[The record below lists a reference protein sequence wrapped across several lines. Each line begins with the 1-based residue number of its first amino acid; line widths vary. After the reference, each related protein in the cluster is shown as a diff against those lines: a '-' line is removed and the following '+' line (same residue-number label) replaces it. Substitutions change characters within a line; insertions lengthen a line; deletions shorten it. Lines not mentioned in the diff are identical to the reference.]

1 MAYFPLL
8 QHLTVERY
16 GLYPGGD
23 GTGRFDVDFREG
35 LTLILGANGLGKTTL
50 MTLLF
55 RLLAGTY
62 DIPLPEGEVG
72 NANLEPQ
79 KLSQRLRRQ
88 FAARVNDGAQEASAR
103 LNFAVGGRQFQLE
116 RRLADLE
123 LTGIWVDGQGR
134 GRTEE
139 DYHTAVVE
147 AAGLASFGDWLL
159 ILRTLVFFFEDRR
172 ALVWDPGAQRQL
184 LRALLLTPARAREWT
199 MQEREILQLDSR
211 MRNLQAA
218 LNRELRERLT
228 TIQQLDSAPAVR
240 SALLA
245 AERTLSTL
253 NDRHTELSEGIEG
266 AEETRNSARLNAM
279 RAQAAHDQALR
290 ELERARLMA
299 IDAKLPGAEDSL
311 RFLLARLMSDDTCL
325 ACGTEGVAAKRAAL
339 QATIEAHHCIV
350 CDASLPTPSADVV
363 DIGDERLQAL
373 KTKVDVLAIQ
383 ASEQANLRDEAS
395 SAYDRD
401 SEALAQCAVERDDA
415 HDKVVALMNQLPPE
429 ERRVTAQQQKLDAL
443 KELVDDL
450 KAQIAVERAKFAGS
464 LNQYREDIQQFADT
478 IKHAFADAARGFLFE
493 ESSLSWVPKRT
504 QVGQAGAAGL
514 DPVEYPAFAVE
525 LTGSDFVGVQRRD
538 SPNQVSESQREFIDL
553 AFRMALIAVA
563 SPERASTLAIDAP
576 ESSLDAVFVDR
587 AADVLA
593 RFARAGQ
600 GVVNR
605 LVITSNLGAGPLVPH
620 LLREVAPAGQR
631 MDRVVDLFYAGVPTR
646 AMLYSK
652 AAYDAYWKELRAQID
667 EPDEP
672 GTASDGT

>member
-16 GLYPGGD
+16 GLYPGPERD
-23 GTGRFDVDFREG
+23 GRFEVDFRAG

-79 KLSQRLRRQ
+79 KINPRLRRQ
-88 FAARVNDGAQEASAR
+88 FAARVNDGAQDASAR
-103 LNFAVGGRQFQLE
+103 LVFVLHGRQFQIE
-116 RRLADLE
+116 RRLSDLE

-139 DYHTAVVE
+139 DYHHAVVE
-147 AAGLASFGDWLL
+147 AAQLASFGDWLL

-184 LRALLLTPARAREWT
+184 LRALLLTPERAREWT
-199 MQEREILQLDSR
+199 TQEREILQLDSR

-218 LNRELRERLT
+218 LNREQKERHT
-228 TIQQLDSAPAVR
+228 TVQQMNSAPAVR
-240 SALLA
+240 AALEA
-245 AERTLSTL
+245 AERTLSKL
-253 NDRHTELSEGIEG
+253 NDQHTAFSERIEA
-266 AEETRNSARLNAM
+266 AEESRNSARLNAM
-279 RAQAAHDQALR
+279 RAQTAHDHALR

-299 IDAKLPGAEDSL
+299 IDARLPGTEASL
-311 RFLLARLMSDDTCL
+311 RFLFARLMSDDTCL
-325 ACGTEGVAAKRAAL
+325 ACGTEDVADKRAAL
-339 QATIEAHHCIV
+339 QATLEAHRCIV
-350 CDASLPTPSADVV
+350 CDSNLPTPAADVI
-363 DIGDERLQAL
+363 DIGDERLRAL
-373 KTKVDVLAIQ
+373 KVKVDALAIQ
-383 ASEQANLRDEAS
+383 AAEQVQRRDDAS
-395 SAYDRD
+395 RAYERG
-401 SEALAQCAVERDDA
+401 SEALAQCALDRGDA
-415 HDKVVALMNQLPPE
+415 HDKVVALINQLPPE
-429 ERRVTAQQQKLDAL
+429 EQRVTAQQQKLDL
-443 KELVDDL
+443 LNGYVEDL
-450 KAQIAVERAKFAGS
+450 KAQIAVERGKFAGS
-464 LNQYREDIQQFADT
+464 LNQYREDIQ
-478 IKHAFADAARGFLFE
+478 HFADAIKRAFAQAAGGFLFE
-493 ESSLSWVPKRT
+493 ESSLSWVPKRM

-525 LTGSDFVGVQRRD
+525 LSGSDFVGVQRRD

-563 SPERASTLAIDAP
+563 SPEQASTLAIDAP

-600 GVVNR
+600 GALNR

-631 MDRVVDLFYAGVPTR
+631 MDRVVDLFHAGVPTR

-652 AAYDAYWKELRAQID
+652 SAYDEYWRELLRDIE
-667 EPDEP
+667 EPE
-672 GTASDGT
+672 GASVATDGT